1 MFHVK
6 HCSLVF
12 ITMLISFACI
22 GQAQFVLSDK
32 PFSHSLPLDKHLLDQ
47 TDKQAVTYKLNKE
60 ESEFL
65 YLTNYLRK
73 HPTTFS
79 KQCIS
84 PFLALFPEVNGP
96 EATSLQEELLAVSG
110 LSALSINGI
119 LNGVAK
125 EHALDL
131 ARNTDQISHIG
142 TDGRDFSRRISYSN
156 YKKCASENIYT
167 GKNDPLLSLI
177 MLLLD
182 IGYESKGHRKNLL
195 SPNFLEM
202 GLSIKQ
208 HRSKQ
213 RVVLVQEFGCG

>member
-1 MFHVK
+1 MTEDD
-6 HCSLVF
+6 
-12 ITMLISFACI
+12 IY
-22 GQAQFVLSDK
+22 
-32 PFSHSLPLDKHLLDQ
+32 PLTH
-47 TDKQAVTYKLNKE
+47 
-60 ESEFL
+60 
-65 YLTNYLRK
+65 
-73 HPTTFS
+73 
-79 KQCIS
+79 
-84 PFLALFPEVNGP
+84 
-96 EATSLQEELLAVSG
+96 LQEELLAVSG

-195 SPNFLEM
+195 SPNSLEM